1 MNGRWCGLFGYGRIG
16 VSGVAA
22 ATGLVALPP
31 LPRGTPM
38 TDTRPVFWTLRKD
51 DNRLEFSVERL
62 PHGLQVHMAVNG
74 DTPYHSRKFETSDE
88 LLSWTADKHAR
99 CLAEGWS

>member
-1 MNGRWCGLFGYGRIG
+1 
-16 VSGVAA
+16 
-22 ATGLVALPP
+22 
-31 LPRGTPM
+31 M
-38 TDTRPVFWTLRKD
+38 TDTGTVFWTLRRG
-51 DNRLEFSVERL
+51 DNRLECSVERL

-74 DTPYHSRKFETSDE
+74 DTPYHSRTFETSDK